1 MGLKNYIYLAIT
13 TLFFIGC
20 NSKNENSFRLSGKI
34 HNLEKKEIIL
44 SKIENFQKKQ
54 QIVIDTLRVNT
65 LGEFNVVYFLEPG
78 IYSLNINSEKKL
90 QLAINYGQHI
100 DISGSSIENLEVTG
114 STDTNLLGEYENY
127 RIESLNRL
135 VKSVRTEIKNLKKE
149 NAVENEEVIL
159 KLREKEVDN
168 YKIHLQELTDF
179 VNTKMKNSI
188 ALYATSTRWNSENID
203 VYKALVSNFEIEY
216 PTISI
221 TKKLKEKINL
231 LEKTSIGSILNN
243 IKLSN
248 TNGDIVS
255 LDSTKLK
262 YTLVD
267 FWASW
272 CPPCRAESKLLN
284 ELYLKHYKAGFEIYG
299 ISLDTSEKRWLN
311 ALKTDNRDWPN
322 VSSLEGF
329 QTKAAQNLGIT
340 ALPTNFLIDSTGK
353 IIAVNI
359 HGEELKNKIEELF
372 KYAKD

>member
-1 MGLKNYIYLAIT
+1 MGIKNYIILVIAT
-13 TLFFIGC
+13 VFFIGC
-20 NSKNENSFRLSGKI
+20 NSNNEKSFRLSGKI
-34 HNLEKKEIIL
+34 DNLEKKEIIL
-44 SKIENFQKKQ
+44 SKIEDFQKKQ
-54 QIVIDTLRVNT
+54 QIVIDTLHLNK
-65 LGEFNVVYFLEPG
+65 LGEFNAVYFLEPG
-78 IYSLNINSEKKL
+78 VYSLNINSEKKL
-90 QLAINYGQHI
+90 QLAINYGQQI
-100 DISGSSIENLEVTG
+100 NIFGNSIENLEVAG
-114 STDTNLLGEYENY
+114 STDTNLLTEYESF

-135 VKSVRTEIKNLKKE
+135 VKSVRTEIKNLKKK
-149 NAVENEEVIL
+149 NIDVKEEIIS

-179 VNTKMKNSI
+179 VNAKMKNSI
-188 ALYATSTRWNSENID
+188 ALYATSTRWNNENID
-203 VYKALVSNFEIEY
+203 VFKELVSNFEIEY
-216 PTISI
+216 PTLSI
-221 TKKLKEKINL
+221 IKKLKERINL

-255 LDSTKLK
+255 LDSTKSK

-284 ELYLKHYKAGFEIYG
+284 ELYLKHYKDGFEIYG
-299 ISLDTSEKRWLN
+299 VSLDTSEKRWLN
-311 ALKTDNRDWPN
+311 ALKTDNRNWPN

-329 QTKAAQNLGIT
+329 QTIAAQNLGIT

-353 IIAVNI
+353 IIAANI

-372 KYAKD
+372 K